1 MICCDICR
9 KELSRDRT
17 RMSMT
22 WTELMETA
30 QGHAEFTKEPE
41 YDLCADCRKAVLK
54 HMAEMKAAREEER

>member
-30 QGHAEFTKEPE
+30 QGHAEFTKNPE
-41 YDLCADCRKAVLK
+41 YDLCSDCSREILK